1 MSFDPN
7 KAEITPDATG
17 ITIERRRVTK
27 PEESAAPRIDDTIR
41 KALDHY
47 FHTLG
52 DQTPHAL
59 YDMVVSA
66 AERPLLSYV
75 MQRYQHNVTHAAKA
89 LGITRNTLR
98 KKLDQY
104 GLIATEKKP
113 SQSRSSR

>member
-1 MSFDPN
+1 MNFDPN
-7 KAEITPDATG
+7 KPSEKNTEPPVLVD
-17 ITIERRRVTK
+17 RRRSGR
-27 PEESAAPRIDDTIR
+27 PDESGAPRIDETVR

-47 FHTLG
+47 FKTLG

-75 MQRYQHNVTHAAKA
+75 MQRYHRNVTHAAKA

-98 KKLDQY
+98 KKLDTH
-104 GLIATEKKP
+104 GLLGDEQKP
-113 SQSRSSR
+113 AQSRPSR